1 MRTNVREYLDVGIS
15 DMKIV
20 NAPESLI
27 TYALGSCV
35 GICIIDKSAQIA
47 GMAHILLPYNKN
59 GDKGDKTEV
68 YKYADTGI
76 AEMIRQMERLGGLKS
91 RMIAKIAGGAKM
103 FDIKGSSTIGSIGER
118 NIGAVKETLQKLKIR
133 LIAED
138 VGKNYGR
145 TIIFDSDSGDLTIKS
160 FGKELKVI

>member
-1 MRTNVREYLDVGIS
+1 MMSNVTVGIS

-20 NAPESLI
+20 NVPETLI
-27 TYALGSCV
+27 SYALGSCV
-35 GICIIDKSAQIA
+35 GICIIDKEAKIA
-47 GMAHILLPYNKN
+47 GMAHIMLSYNKN
-59 GDKGDKTEV
+59 DDKTDV
-68 YKYADTGI
+68 FKYADTGI
-76 AEMIRQMERLGGLKS
+76 VEMVSQMEKLGCIKT

-103 FDIKGSSTIGSIGER
+103 FDIKGSTSIGNIGER
-118 NIGAVKETLQKLKIR
+118 NIAATKEILQKLRIR

-145 TIIFDSDSGDLTIKS
+145 TIIFDSSNGDLTIRS